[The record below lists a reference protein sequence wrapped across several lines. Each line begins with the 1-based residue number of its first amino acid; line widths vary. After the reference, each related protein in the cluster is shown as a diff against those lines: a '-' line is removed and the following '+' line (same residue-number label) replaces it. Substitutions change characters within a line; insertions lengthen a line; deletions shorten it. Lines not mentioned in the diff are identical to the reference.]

1 MSARPPRRH
10 RAARPPRCACHAQ
23 AACPCRALAQASG
36 RHRPLHPPISHPP
49 PLPVLSYIT
58 HHPSLSS
65 PTTIPHHP
73 SLSSPTTI
81 PPPPLP
87 PTQQSRQFAPA
98 PTPLP
103 ALSPLSPPHRCRCSE
118 MMSKFVGD
126 SEEFIRSLFA
136 EAEAEQLA
144 VGDESLLHVIV
155 FDEIDAFTRER
166 GSLAGDMTG
175 CARRKTASIGLPGVV
190 AYSPLP
196 PCSALTR
203 RTLLGRLR
211 GVALTSR
218 TLLKPH
224 AARAPARGCAHTPH
238 AARAPARG
246 CTHKPHA
253 AQAAR
258 CSGACAGLRSHAA
271 RCSSAR
277 RVDSIR
283 DSVVNQLLA
292 KMDGVEYATTIPHP
306 PCHGSHP
313 TPLAHMTQG
322 RVV

>member
-1 MSARPPRRH
+1 
-10 RAARPPRCACHAQ
+10 
-23 AACPCRALAQASG
+23 
-36 RHRPLHPPISHPP
+36 
-49 PLPVLSYIT
+49 
-58 HHPSLSS
+58 
-65 PTTIPHHP
+65 
-73 SLSSPTTI
+73 
-81 PPPPLP
+81 
-87 PTQQSRQFAPA
+87 
-98 PTPLP
+98 
-103 ALSPLSPPHRCRCSE
+103 
-118 MMSKFVGD
+118 MSKFVGD